1 MTISSTDDPL
11 GHLPLAVR
19 SLVDL
24 SDAERR
30 RIILSDRWIGYP
42 LAMQT
47 VRRVEELLRRPR
59 VSRMRSLLVLGPS
72 GMGKTLIRRKLER
85 DHAEGFAV
93 PGSAAPH
100 PLISLQLPPRPDE
113 RRFYAHLLDQLGA
126 PPRPRDT
133 LDQIEVSALRLLR
146 HLRPAALML
155 DEFQHVGASGAR
167 DVQAMLNLV
176 KFLAN
181 ELEMPVIAFGT
192 DAALHVLK
200 MDTQVDSRF
209 DKHSLPVWRDSE
221 AFADLVSS
229 IMAAMPLRRPSA
241 VQDRALVRAL
251 LKLSGG
257 VTGDV
262 FHLLTTA
269 AATAVGGEERIT
281 HAGIHAAA
289 AGEWQALV

>member
-1 MTISSTDDPL
+1 MTSATDPL
-11 GHLPLAVR
+11 AHLPPSIRPLAE
-19 SLVDL
+19 L

-30 RIILSDRWIGYP
+30 RIILSDRWVGYP

-59 VSRMRSLLVLGPS
+59 VSRMRSLLVHGAS

-85 DHAEGFAV
+85 DHADGLAL
-93 PGSAAPH
+93 PGSDAPH

-146 HLRPAALML
+146 HLRPAALLL
-155 DEFQHVGASGAR
+155 DEFQHVGASAAR

-209 DKHSLPVWRDSE
+209 GKHPLPVWRDSE

-229 IMAAMPLRRPSA
+229 IVAAMPLRAPSA

-257 VTGDV
+257 ITGDV

-281 HAGIHAAA
+281 LRSVEAAA
-289 AGEWQALV
+289 AGEWQVLV